1 MSKLGI
7 FTFNTEYTIAI
18 DDLARE
24 VENTGCESLWVP
36 EHTHIPASRQTAFPG
51 NKELPREYA
60 HMADPF
66 VSLAAAAAVTDHI
79 KLGTGIC
86 LVNEHDVIALAK
98 QVATLDRI
106 SNGRF
111 LFGVG
116 AGWNVEEMANHGIA
130 FEERWAQ
137 LRERVEAMKALWTQ
151 EEASYHGK
159 YVSFDQVWFYPKPI
173 SQPHPPIILGTFASE
188 IGRQRVADYGDG
200 WIPVTSFFRDV
211 SAAVRDMRIRAHAAG
226 RAGDITVSTFF
237 IAPQPPE
244 HKLAEALE
252 CEPERI
258 IISIPALP
266 RDEALAA
273 LEDAVARFERATRGG
288 GT

>member
-1 MSKLGI
+1 MARALSGVTEVYTSAMSKLGI

-137 LRERVEAMKALWTQ
+137 LRERVEAM
-151 EEASYHGK
+151 
-159 YVSFDQVWFYPKPI
+159 
-173 SQPHPPIILGTFASE
+173 
-188 IGRQRVADYGDG
+188 
-200 WIPVTSFFRDV
+200 
-211 SAAVRDMRIRAHAAG
+211 
-226 RAGDITVSTFF
+226 
-237 IAPQPPE
+237 
-244 HKLAEALE
+244 
-252 CEPERI
+252 
-258 IISIPALP
+258 
-266 RDEALAA
+266 
-273 LEDAVARFERATRGG
+273 
-288 GT
+288 